1 MYPRFLCVYLFH
13 RVSRGLSLS
22 LSLLCLSQSLAVS
35 LSMSL
40 SHASPRPPLLQR
52 ASPSWPHTPT
62 PSSQEFPGQAQ
73 LPHPQ
78 TRGSSQEGG
87 LGLVAATFTAMVPF
101 DSAVGDMRVSQGP

>member
-1 MYPRFLCVYLFH
+1 MNPHFLCVYLFH
-13 RVSRGLSLS
+13 LVSRGLSLFS

-40 SHASPRPPLLQR
+40 SHASPRPQLLQR

-78 TRGSSQEGG
+78 TRDSSQEGG
-87 LGLVAATFTAMVPF
+87 LGLVAAL
-101 DSAVGDMRVSQGP
+101 